1 MSERA
6 RYLFLGALT
15 AMCLGACRSKPAAP
29 PTLAVSANTWAVVDG
44 RTITSDDVDKAY
56 RRMRDTSQP
65 LSDEETLAAK
75 LNLLNDLITQDL
87 LLAKA
92 QGLKIEVSDAEI
104 DNAYAEAKKN
114 VTEEAFQQE
123 LKRRNLTT
131 ADMRDGLRRE
141 LVTQKMI
148 EREVG
153 SKINVTDQDV
163 SDFFNANRAQFNI
176 AEEGYHLAQ
185 IVVTPVRDA

>member
-1 MSERA
+1 MH
-6 RYLFLGALT
+6 
-15 AMCLGACRSKPAAP
+15 
-29 PTLAVSANTWAVVDG
+29 
-44 RTITSDDVDKAY
+44 
-56 RRMRDTSQP
+56 DTSPP

-75 LNLLNDLITQDL
+75 LNLLNDLITQDI

-92 QGLKIEVSDAEI
+92 AGLKIEASDTEI

-114 VTEEAFQQE
+114 VPDDAFQQE

-141 LVTQKMI
+141 LVTQKVI

-153 SKINVTDQDV
+153 SKIAVTLT
-163 SDFFNANRAQFNI
+163 AIYPR
-176 AEEGYHLAQ
+176 GLR
-185 IVVTPVRDA
+185 RDALQRVTTLHRL